1 MMTSYDT
8 NAQIDWNLTSGK
20 NQGRACVYAK
30 YAAAYFNF

>member
-20 NQGRACVYAK
+20 NMVASV
-30 YAAAYFNF
+30 FMLEF